1 MSGPE
6 IKGWCPSLFEPM
18 AAGDGL
24 LVRIKPR
31 VAGIGAAQL
40 KKLAD
45 AAEAYGSGQIEITN
59 RANFQLR
66 GLSAETVAPFA
77 EAMHAAGL
85 AGTDAATER
94 RRNIIAAARA
104 GAGHDGGRAASR
116 GVAGSG
122 WRVAAIAVEIRLC
135 GGAGHGWSPIFV
147 CSPMAL
153 RRW

>member
-40 KKLAD
+40 QKLAD
-45 AAEAYGSGQIEITN
+45 AAEAYGSGRIEITN

-66 GLSAETVAPFA
+66 GFSAETVRPLCRS
-77 EAMHAAGL
+77 HARGGL
-85 AGTDAATER
+85 GR
-94 RRNIIAAARA
+94 RRC
-104 GAGHDGGRAASR
+104 GHRAAPEHHRS
-116 GVAGSG
+116 SPG
-122 WRVAAIAVEIRLC
+122 WRRT
-135 GGAGHGWSPIFV
+135 
-147 CSPMAL
+147 
-153 RRW
+153 